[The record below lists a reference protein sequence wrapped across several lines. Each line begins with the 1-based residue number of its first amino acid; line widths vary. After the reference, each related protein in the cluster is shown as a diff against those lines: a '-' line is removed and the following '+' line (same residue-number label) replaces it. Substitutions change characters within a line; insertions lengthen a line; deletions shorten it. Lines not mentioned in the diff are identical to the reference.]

1 MTKGELHK
9 LSKRLDEIGSL
20 FETEL
25 PDDVYYN
32 LQNELDQIC
41 LILEISLKQ
50 TEVQERRERIKNSGW
65 KVVC

>member
-1 MTKGELHK
+1 MTKSELYK
-9 LSKRLDEIGSL
+9 LSKRVDEIDSL

-41 LILEISLKQ
+41 LILEISLKKN
-50 TEVQERRERIKNSGW
+50 ERQEKIKKSGL
-65 KVVC
+65 KIVC